1 MTNHINQLFKKLRPL
16 TLEVA
21 HHEVYNHITSLRNLR
36 LFMEQH
42 VFAVWD
48 FMCLL
53 KELHRKLVS
62 TSAPW
67 FPPQDALSANLITSI
82 LAEEE
87 GDLAE
92 DGVSYLSHYE
102 IYINAMEEIGAN
114 TESINKMFRLLKAGK
129 TIEDALAL
137 LSIRPSTKAFI
148 LTTFSFFKLDVH
160 ELASAFVF
168 GREGV
173 TSAMFLP
180 LLNQLENKLEHSNKH
195 QLNTL
200 TYYFKRHIDLDD
212 NEHFPKALKML
223 SNLIGNDMNKL
234 DATEEIATV
243 ALKARI
249 HFLTGIKQSFSE
261 SHEKRAAVLEF

>member
-1 MTNHINQLFKKLRPL
+1 MTNYINHLNKKLRPL

-21 HHEVYNHITSLRNLR
+21 NHEVYNHITSLNNLR

-53 KELHRKLVS
+53 KELHRNLVS
-62 TSAPW
+62 TSSPW
-67 FPPQDALSANLITSI
+67 FPPKDALSANLINSI
-82 LAEEE
+82 LTEEE
-87 GDLAE
+87 SDLAE
-92 DGVSYLSHYE
+92 DGKSYLSHYE

-114 TESINKMFRLLKAGK
+114 TDSINEMLKLLKTGH
-129 TIEDALAL
+129 TIEDALSL
-137 LSIRPSTKAFI
+137 ISIRLSTKEFI

-180 LLNQLENKLEHSNKH
+180 LLKQLENKLEHSDKH

-223 SNLIGNDMNKL
+223 ANMIGNDSNKR
-234 DATEEIATV
+234 DAIEEVAKI

-249 HFLTGIKQSFSE
+249 NFLTGIQKSFSE
-261 SHEKRAAVLEF
+261 SK

>member
-1 MTNHINQLFKKLRPL
+1 MTNYINQLFKKLRPL

-53 KELHRKLVS
+53 KELHRNLVS
-62 TSAPW
+62 TSSPW
-67 FPPQDALSANLITSI
+67 FPPKDALSANLITSI
-82 LAEEE
+82 LVEEE
-87 GDLAE
+87 GDLTA

-114 TESINKMFRLLKAGK
+114 TDSITEMFRLLKTRH
-129 TIEDALAL
+129 TIEDALGL
-137 LSIRPSTKAFI
+137 IVIRPSTKEFI

-168 GREGV
+168 GREGI

-180 LLNQLENKLEHSNKH
+180 LLQQLENKLVYSNKH

-200 TYYFKRHIDLDD
+200 IYYFKRHIDLDD
-212 NEHFPKALKML
+212 NEHFPKAIKML
-223 SNLIGNDMNKL
+223 SNLTGNDINKL
-234 DATEEIATV
+234 DATEEIANI

-249 HFLTGIKQSFSE
+249 NFLTGIQRSFSE
-261 SHEKRAAVLEF
+261 SA